1 MTLED
6 PPGVSS
12 ADLASMNLALAEAER
27 GRGAVEPNPMV
38 GCVIAQGARI
48 VGEGWHRRLG
58 GPHAEVEALRI
69 AGSQAAGATLV
80 VTLETCCH
88 HGKTP
93 PCTDAIRSAK
103 VAKVVAAIRDPFPRV
118 DGRGLSILRSAGVP
132 VELGLQASAAA
143 ALNAP
148 YLKRVSTGLPYITA
162 KWAMTLDGKTAVAS
176 GNSQWISSPGCR
188 SLVHQLR
195 GRMDAIL
202 VGIGTV
208 LADDPQLTARP
219 AGPRTAVRIVLD
231 SKALLPLTS
240 RLVQTAREVP
250 VLVAVSEQAPE
261 DRRGALE
268 EQGCEVVVFPGHT
281 HVTIIP
287 LLAELGRRDMTNL
300 LVEGGGRVLG
310 SFLDE
315 GQVDEVE
322 AYIAPI
328 LEGGD
333 HPHTPARG
341 RGTPRMSD
349 AARLQNVTYSEV
361 EGDLRIRGILPQP
374 WRSMLSDL
382 GRESSMISLDRA
394 GVPQLD

>member
-1 MTLED
+1 MST
-6 PPGVSS
+6 S
-12 ADLASMNLALAEAER
+12 DLAWMNLALAEAER

-38 GCVIAQGARI
+38 GAVLVRAGRVVGLGHHARF
-48 VGEGWHRRLG
+48 G
-58 GPHAEVEALRI
+58 GPHAEVMALQNAAEAR
-69 AGSQAAGATLV
+69 GATLY
-80 VTLETCCH
+80 VTLEPCCH

-93 PCTDAIRSAK
+93 PCTDAILQAG

-118 DGRGLSILRSAGVP
+118 DGGGLAILRSAGVP
-132 VELGLQASAAA
+132 VDLGLQAGTAAE
-143 ALNAP
+143 LNAP
-148 YLKRVSTGLPYITA
+148 YLKRVTTGLPYITA

-176 GNSQWISSPGCR
+176 GESQWISSPGSR

-231 SKALLPLTS
+231 SKALLPLNS
-240 RLVQTAREVP
+240 RLVQTAHEVS
-250 VLVAVSEQAPE
+250 VLVAVSRQAPA
-261 DRRGALE
+261 DRRHALE
-268 EQGCEVVVFPGHT
+268 ARGCEVVVFPGAT
-281 HVTIIP
+281 RVPIMA
-287 LLAELGRRDMTNL
+287 LLAELGQRAMTNL

-310 SFLDE
+310 SFLE
-315 GQVDEVE
+315 ARQVDEVE

-341 RGTPRMSD
+341 QGLLRMGD
-349 AARLQNVTYSEV
+349 AARLQNVAYSEV
-361 EGDLRIRGILPQP
+361 DGDMRVRGTVAQP
-374 WRSMLSDL
+374 WRSILSDL
-382 GRESSMISLDRA
+382 GQETSLISLD
-394 GVPQLD
+394 LT

>member
-12 ADLASMNLALAEAER
+12 ADLAWMNLALAEAER
-27 GRGAVEPNPMV
+27 GRGAVEPNPLV
-38 GCVIAQGARI
+38 GAVVVRNGQV
-48 VGEGWHRRLG
+48 VGLGHHAGFG
-58 GPHAEVEALRI
+58 GPHAEVMALGDAGEA
-69 AGSQAAGATLV
+69 AQGATLY
-80 VTLETCCH
+80 VTLEPCCH
-88 HGKTP
+88 RGKTP
-93 PCTDAIRSAK
+93 PCTDAIRSAG
-103 VAKVVAAIRDPFPRV
+103 VARVVAAIRDPFPRV
-118 DGRGLSILRSAGVP
+118 DGGGLSILRSAGVP
-132 VELGLQASAAA
+132 VDLGLQASAAA

-148 YLKRVSTGLPYITA
+148 YLKRVSTGFPYITA

-176 GNSQWISSPGCR
+176 GNSQWISSPGSR

-268 EQGCEVVVFPGHT
+268 EQGCEVVVFPGDT

-310 SFLDE
+310 SFLDS
-315 GQVDEVE
+315 GQVDQVE

-341 RGTPRMSD
+341 RGTLRMSD
-349 AARLQNVTYSEV
+349 AARLRNVAYGEV
-361 EGDLRIRGILPQP
+361 EGDLWVRGILPQP

-394 GVPQLD
+394 GVPELD